1 MSTLELK
8 DAVAAGA
15 ASTRGGAAGRLLAA
29 LRGLVRGSE
38 FWLVAVAAVIGAV
51 TGVFVSGLSW
61 TAQLMHRLLFGISRV
76 EHLSSAVLMPPWAL
90 FWPAVGGLILGITSI
105 WVVKWRR
112 RPAIDPIEA
121 NALHGGRMSVVDSAV
136 VAGQTLVSNGFGAS
150 VGLEAAYTQGGAV
163 LGSRLGLALRLRR
176 AEVRVFVGCGAAAA
190 ISAAFGAPITGAF
203 YAFELIIGT
212 YSVATVAPV
221 MAASLA
227 AYLVGAAIGIA
238 AAPLEVAARPPS
250 DAFAYLVFMSL
261 GLAAGFA
268 GIAVMR
274 GVTAVEQ
281 LFQKTRISPT
291 FRPFLGG
298 AILGAL
304 GLVTPQV
311 LSSGHGALHG
321 VLESDATL
329 FAFASLFCL
338 KMLASAVSLG
348 AGFRGGLFFASLLLG
363 ALLGRIFASGIMA
376 VAPHLA
382 VDPVTAAVVGMS
394 ALAVAVVGGPLTM
407 TFLALE
413 TSGDLLITGIVLA
426 AATVS
431 SITVREF
438 FGYSFSTW
446 RLHLRGE
453 TIRSAHDVGWIRSLT
468 AGRMMRQD
476 VKTVREDMPIAEF
489 RNKFP
494 IGSKHRVVALDAE
507 DRYAGLVNVAD
518 AYAPEEESATKAR
531 RVCDLVQLRRD
542 VLTPDMNVKDAIAAF
557 DRTESEALVVV
568 DDPKSRKVLGLLTE
582 QHALRRYAE
591 ELDKVRQGLSGTI

>member
-8 DAVAAGA
+8 QTAAA
-15 ASTRGGAAGRLLAA
+15 AAAPGTTGRVLPLL
-29 LRGLVRGSE
+29 RSLVRGSE
-38 FWLVAVAAVIGAV
+38 FWLVAVAALIGAV
-51 TGVFVSGLSW
+51 TAIFVSGLSW
-61 TAQLMHRLLFGISRV
+61 TAHAMHQLLFGIASV
-76 EHLSSAVLMPPWAL
+76 ERLSSAVLLPPWSLA
-90 FWPAVGGLILGITSI
+90 WPAIGGLILGVTSI

-121 NALHGGRMSVVDSAV
+121 NALHGGRMSVIDSGI
-136 VAGQTLVSNGFGAS
+136 VAGQTLISNGFGAS

-163 LGSRLGLALRLRR
+163 LGSRLGLGLRLRR
-176 AEVRVFVGCGAAAA
+176 AEVRIFVGCGAAAA

-227 AYLVGAAIGIA
+227 AYLVGGAIGVSST
-238 AAPLEVAARPPS
+238 PLEIAARPPNS
-250 DAFAYLVFMSL
+250 ASAYLIFMAL
-261 GLAAGFA
+261 GLASGLA

-274 GVTAVEQ
+274 GVTTVEQ
-281 LFQKTRISPT
+281 LFKMTRVSPT
-291 FRPFLGG
+291 MRPFLGG

-304 GLVTPQV
+304 ALITPQI

-321 VLESDATL
+321 VIESDATI

-348 AGFRGGLFFASLLLG
+348 SGFRGGLFFASLLLG
-363 ALLGRIFASGIMA
+363 ALLGRIFASGVML

-382 VDPVTAAVVGMS
+382 IDPVTTAVVGMS
-394 ALAVAVVGGPLTM
+394 SLAVAVVGGPLTM

-476 VKTVREDMPIAEF
+476 VKTVRQDMPIAEF

-507 DRYAGLVNVAD
+507 DRYAGLVDVAD
-518 AYAPEEESATKAR
+518 AYAPEEEEPTKAS
-531 RVCDLVQLRRD
+531 RVCDFAQLRRD

-568 DDPKSRKVLGLLTE
+568 DDPTSRKVLGLLTE

>member
-8 DAVAAGA
+8 DTPAAA
-15 ASTRGGAAGRLLAA
+15 ASTGAAGRVLPS
-29 LRGLVRGSE
+29 LRSLVRGSE
-38 FWLVAVAAVIGAV
+38 FWLVAAAIVIGAA
-51 TGVFVSGLSW
+51 TAVFVSGVSW
-61 TAQLMHRLLFGISRV
+61 AAHLMHQLLFGIAKV
-76 EHLSSAVLMPPWAL
+76 ERLSSAVLLPPWSLA
-90 FWPAVGGLILGITSI
+90 WPAIGGLVLGLTSI
-105 WVVKWRR
+105 WVVKWRS

-121 NALHGGRMSVVDSAV
+121 NALHGGRMSIMDSAIV
-136 VAGQTLVSNGFGAS
+136 SGQTLISNGFGAS

-163 LGSRLGLALRLRR
+163 LGSRLGLGLRLRR

-227 AYLVGAAIGIA
+227 AYLVGAAIGVA
-238 AAPLEVAARPPS
+238 STPLEVAARPPK
-250 DAFAYLVFMSL
+250 DAGAYLIFMGL
-261 GLAAGFA
+261 GFASGLA

-274 GVTAVEQ
+274 GVTTVEQ
-281 LFQKTRISPT
+281 LFQKTRVSPT
-291 FRPFLGG
+291 VRPFLGG
-298 AILGAL
+298 AILGL
-304 GLVTPQV
+304 FGLITPQV

-329 FAFASLFCL
+329 FAFISLFCL

-348 AGFRGGLFFASLLLG
+348 SGFRGGLFFASLLLG
-363 ALLGRIFASGIMA
+363 ALLGRIFASGIML
-376 VAPHLA
+376 VAPHFA
-382 VDPVTAAVVGMS
+382 IDPVTTAVVGMS
-394 ALAVAVVGGPLTM
+394 SLAVAVVGGPLTM
-407 TFLALE
+407 TFLAFE
-413 TSGDLLITGIVLA
+413 TSGELLITGIVLA

-431 SITVREF
+431 SIPVREF
-438 FGYSFSTW
+438 LGYSFSTW

-476 VKTVREDMPIAEF
+476 VKTVRQDMPIAEF
-489 RNKFP
+489 RNAFP
-494 IGSKHRVVALDAE
+494 IGSKQRVVALDAE
-507 DRYAGLVNVAD
+507 ERYAGLVDVSD
-518 AYAPEEESATKAR
+518 AYAPEEEAATKGSRVSDLLRHR
-531 RVCDLVQLRRD
+531 RE
-542 VLTPDMNVKDAIAAF
+542 VLTPNMNVKDAIAAF

-568 DDPKSRKVLGLLTE
+568 DDPTSRKVLGLLTE

>member
-8 DAVAAGA
+8 RGAGA
-15 ASTRGGAAGRLLAA
+15 PLTPGLTARA
-29 LRGLVRGSE
+29 LSSLRSRVRASE
-38 FWLVAVAAVIGAV
+38 FWLVTIAALIGAV
-51 TGVFVSGLSW
+51 TALFVSGLSW
-61 TAQLMHRLLFGISRV
+61 AAQAMHHVLFGIGSV
-76 EHLSSAVLMPPWAL
+76 ERLSSAVLLPPWSL
-90 FWPAVGGLILGITSI
+90 VWPAVGGLILGVTSL
-105 WVVKWRR
+105 WVVRWRT

-121 NALHGGRMSVVDSAV
+121 NALHGGRMSVVDSGV
-136 VAGQTLVSNGFGAS
+136 VVGQTLVSNGFGAS

-163 LGSRLGLALRLRR
+163 LGSRLGLGLRLRR

-190 ISAAFGAPITGAF
+190 ISTAFGAPITGAF

-227 AYLVGAAIGIA
+227 AFLVGDAIGVA
-238 AAPLEVAARPPS
+238 ATPLEVAARPPNE
-250 DAFAYLVFMSL
+250 AFAYLIFMAL
-261 GLAAGFA
+261 GFASGLA

-281 LFQKTRISPT
+281 LFQKTRIPPT
-291 FRPFLGG
+291 ARPFLGG
-298 AILGAL
+298 AIVGAL
-304 GLVTPQV
+304 GFITPQV

-321 VLESDATL
+321 VLESDAPL

-348 AGFRGGLFFASLLLG
+348 SGFRGGLFFASLLLG
-363 ALLGRIFASGIMA
+363 ALLGRVFASAIMLA
-376 VAPHLA
+376 APHLA
-382 VDPVTAAVVGMS
+382 IDPVTTAVVGMS
-394 ALAVAVVGGPLTM
+394 SLAVAVVGGPLTM

-431 SITVREF
+431 SVTVREF

-453 TIRSAHDVGWIRSLT
+453 TIRSAHDIGWIRSLT

-476 VKTVREDMPIAEF
+476 VKTVREDMPLAEF
-489 RNKFP
+489 RNKYP
-494 IGSKHRVVALDAE
+494 IGSKHRVVALDSE
-507 DRYAGLVNVAD
+507 GRYAGLVNVAD
-518 AYAPEEESATKAR
+518 AYAPEEEKPVKAG
-531 RVCDLVQLRRD
+531 RVCDLLHLRRD
-542 VLTPDMNVKDAIAAF
+542 VLTPNMNVKEAIAVF
-557 DRTESEALVVV
+557 DRTESDALVVV
-568 DDPKSRKVLGLLTE
+568 EDLASRKVLGLLTE

>member
-8 DAVAAGA
+8 QTAAA
-15 ASTRGGAAGRLLAA
+15 AAAPGTTGRVLPLL
-29 LRGLVRGSE
+29 RSLVRGSE
-38 FWLVAVAAVIGAV
+38 FWLVAVAALIGAV
-51 TGVFVSGLSW
+51 TAIFVSGLSW
-61 TAQLMHRLLFGISRV
+61 TAHAMHQLLFGIASV
-76 EHLSSAVLMPPWAL
+76 ERLSSAVLLPPWSLA
-90 FWPAVGGLILGITSI
+90 WPAIGGLILGVTSI

-121 NALHGGRMSVVDSAV
+121 NALHGGRMSVIDSGI
-136 VAGQTLVSNGFGAS
+136 VAGQTLISNGFGAS

-163 LGSRLGLALRLRR
+163 LGSRLGLGLRLRR

-227 AYLVGAAIGIA
+227 AYLVGGAIGVA
-238 AAPLEVAARPPS
+238 STPLEIAARPPNS
-250 DAFAYLVFMSL
+250 ASAYLIFMAL
-261 GLAAGFA
+261 GLASGLA

-274 GVTAVEQ
+274 GVTTVEQ
-281 LFQKTRISPT
+281 LFRMTRVSPT
-291 FRPFLGG
+291 MRPFLGG

-304 GLVTPQV
+304 ALITPQI

-321 VLESDATL
+321 VIESDATI
-329 FAFASLFCL
+329 FAFVSLFCL

-348 AGFRGGLFFASLLLG
+348 SGFRGGLFFASLLLG
-363 ALLGRIFASGIMA
+363 ALLGRMFASGVML

-382 VDPVTAAVVGMS
+382 IDPVTTAVVGMS
-394 ALAVAVVGGPLTM
+394 SLAVAVVGGPLTM

-476 VKTVREDMPIAEF
+476 VKTVRQDMPIAEF

-507 DRYAGLVNVAD
+507 DRYAGLVDVAD
-518 AYAPEEESATKAR
+518 AYAPEEEEPTKAS
-531 RVCDLVQLRRD
+531 RVCDFAQLRRD

-568 DDPKSRKVLGLLTE
+568 DDPTSRKVLGLLTE

>member
-1 MSTLELK
+1 MATLELK
-8 DAVAAGA
+8 EVAAADA
-15 ASTRGGAAGRLLAA
+15 AATRPVWGHALAS
-29 LRGLVRGSE
+29 LRSLVRGSE

-61 TAQLMHRLLFGISRV
+61 TAQFMHELLFGLARV
-76 EHLSSAVLMPPWAL
+76 ERLSSAVLLPPWSLA
-90 FWPAVGGLILGITSI
+90 WPAIGGLVLGITSI
-105 WVVKWRR
+105 WAVKWRR

-121 NALHGGRMSVVDSAV
+121 NALHGGRMSIVDSGI
-136 VAGQTLVSNGFGAS
+136 VAGQTLISNGFGAS

-190 ISAAFGAPITGAF
+190 ISTAFGAPITGAF

-227 AYLVGAAIGIA
+227 AYLVGAAIGVA
-238 AAPLEVAARPPS
+238 STPLEVAAHPPS
-250 DAFAYLVFMSL
+250 GGLAYLIFMAL
-261 GLAAGFA
+261 GLASGLA

-274 GVTAVEQ
+274 GVTTVEH
-281 LFQKTRISPT
+281 LFQKIRITPT

-298 AILGAL
+298 AIVGAL
-304 GLVTPQV
+304 GLITPQI

-321 VLESDATL
+321 VLESDAPL
-329 FAFASLFCL
+329 FAFVMLFCL

-348 AGFRGGLFFASLLLG
+348 SGFRGGLFFASLLLG
-363 ALLGRIFASGIMA
+363 ALLGRIFASGIML
-376 VAPHLA
+376 VAPNLA
-382 VDPVTAAVVGMS
+382 IDPVTTAVVGMS

-476 VKTVREDMPIAEF
+476 VKTVRQDMPLAEF
-489 RNKFP
+489 RNKYP
-494 IGSKHRVVALDAE
+494 IGSKHRVVALDEE

-518 AYAPEEESATKAR
+518 AYAPDEEEPTKAS
-531 RVCDLVQLRRD
+531 RVGDLLQLRRD
-542 VLTPDMNVKDAIAAF
+542 MLTPNMNVKDAIAAF

-568 DDPKSRKVLGLLTE
+568 DDPTSRTVLGVLTE

-591 ELDKVRQGLSGTI
+591 ELDKIRQGLSGTI